1 MNTSSHQEVSAQIH
15 DTEFG
20 GPPLQKQKR
29 IIYFS
34 SGETLEL
41 EDPEED
47 EAEEQPSRGTPFKE
61 PGGRVGI
68 YLVEKIPVWTL
79 DYVTHVSFFPQ
90 TRMSFKNVAILV
102 GRMSLLACDFLGQR
116 LAGAL
121 GLNAAK
127 YQYAIDQYHRE
138 HKITENH
145 HEDQA
150 ENIHSS
156 PGLGG
161 SHYGATGDVR
171 SPSDPQESCDDKHR
185 DKGCQNRA
193 YQDDKD
199 D

>member
-1 MNTSSHQEVSAQIH
+1 MNTSSHQEVSAQFH
-15 DTEFG
+15 ETDFG

-41 EDPEED
+41 EDPEEE
-47 EAEEQPSRGTPFKE
+47 EAEEQPSNRTPFE
-61 PGGRVGI
+61 QPGRR
-68 YLVEKIPVWTL
+68 
-79 DYVTHVSFFPQ
+79 
-90 TRMSFKNVAILV
+90 TRISFKNVAILV
-102 GRMSLLACDFLGQR
+102 GRMSLLACDFLGER

-138 HKITENH
+138 HKAAGVPP
-145 HEDQA
+145 EDQA
-150 ENIHSS
+150 ENINLS
-156 PGLGG
+156 PGLHG

-171 SPSDPQESCDDKHR
+171 CPPDPHESCEHR

-193 YQDDKD
+193 YHNDEDN
-199 D
+199 

>member
-61 PGGRVGI
+61 PGGR
-68 YLVEKIPVWTL
+68 P
-79 DYVTHVSFFPQ
+79 
-90 TRMSFKNVAILV
+90 RMSFKNVAIVV

-138 HKITENH
+138 HKITEND